1 MLYAEMISGRTF
13 GKKTVVLKKSDECK
27 RAYVKVRGKCLP
39 RSKTEFQPMS
49 ETNSFVSEHR
59 FDSGCSSEGEHKVRP
74 YIGFG
79 HWLDSGSCE

>member
-1 MLYAEMISGRTF
+1 MSETNVGANLMFALRT
-13 GKKTVVLKKSDECK
+13 TTINE
-27 RAYVKVRGKCLP
+27 
-39 RSKTEFQPMS
+39 PMT

>member
-1 MLYAEMISGRTF
+1 MQSG
-13 GKKTVVLKKSDECK
+13 
-27 RAYVKVRGKCLP
+27 AYVKARGKCLP
-39 RSKTEFQPMS
+39 RSKTEFQSMSETNVGANLMFALRTTTINEPMT

-79 HWLDSGSCE
+79 QWLDSGSCE